1 MKLAAK
7 FESLIER
14 DSRFEIPSKRY
25 LGLVVFRLVGDN
37 IITETLWKRLNARGK
52 IHCVPASLKGKY
64 VIRFTVTSPRT
75 TVEDIIA
82 DWKEIV
88 LVTDELLNERGN
100 SNRRAKVP
108 LAGNYGNIF
117 TEIVHWA
124 TSCKK
129 LPPRALSA
137 T

>member
-1 MKLAAK
+1 MAAK

-14 DSRFEIPSKRY
+14 DSRFEIPSTRF

-37 IITETLWKRLNARGK
+37 IITETLWKRLNSRGK

-75 TVEDIIA
+75 TVEDIIT

-88 LVTDELLNERGN
+88 TVTEEVLKEREN
-100 SNRRAKVP
+100 TNRRAKVP
-108 LAGNYGNIF
+108 LAGNNAYVFLYDGKTCF
-117 TEIVHWA
+117 FD
-124 TSCKK
+124 
-129 LPPRALSA
+129 
-137 T
+137 